1 MPRATTAALPS
12 SATRQ
17 RAHASIHTFTGPH
30 AMNIYTPDRPLPPAD
45 SIYEESDGS
54 TDSDITLRLPPVY
67 DLKKLLQDLDA
78 LRHIHGQ
85 AQPGPY
91 HNGEWTGVSLHAQGG
106 SQTAMPVV
114 PGMESYAWTEAS
126 AHTPYFRQILEA
138 LDCPKQVVRVLTLPP
153 GGVIGEHFDLNTNFQ
168 SGLLRLHIP
177 LVTDPDV
184 VFVIDGVRC
193 RWDAGALY
201 YGDFSRLHHVENH
214 SQITRVHLVIDVLI
228 TDSLLELFPTSFV
241 QRRRAEGISCDRPAI
256 ALDEV
261 SARRY
266 VGDFIAPA
274 ELIPL
279 LTLGKQGLIKRMKN
293 TEASIEWRHGGLVV
307 ALNGEAAFGLEAV
320 GNHTFNIRG
329 MPPGFSLEIIYQG
342 DGTAEACFTV
352 RGLPKD
358 LFSGVL
364 GHRTGPNLAERTFR
378 LPLALRV

>member
-1 MPRATTAALPS
+1 
-12 SATRQ
+12 
-17 RAHASIHTFTGPH
+17 
-30 AMNIYTPDRPLPPAD
+30 MNIYTPERPIPADD

-54 TDSDITLRLPPVY
+54 TDSDVTLRLPPVY
-67 DLKKLLQDLDA
+67 DLHKLQRDLDA

-114 PGMESYAWTEAS
+114 PGMESYTWTEAS
-126 AHTPYFRQILEA
+126 THTPYFREILDA

-193 RWDAGALY
+193 RWNAGSLY
-201 YGDFSRLHHVENH
+201 YGDFSRLHHVENR

-228 TDSLLELFPTSFV
+228 NDFLLSLFPPAFV
-241 QRRRAEGISCDRPAI
+241 ERRRAEGISCNREAVE
-256 ALDEV
+256 LEV
-261 SARRY
+261 TAARKY

-293 TEASIEWRHGGLVV
+293 TEASIGWLAGGLVV
-307 ALNGEAAFGLEAV
+307 SLAGEPAFGLEYV
-320 GNHTFNIRG
+320 GGHRFNIRG
-329 MPPGFSLEIIYQG
+329 MPPGFSLEIIFQG

-352 RGLPKD
+352 RGLPRD

-378 LPLALRV
+378 LPLSLRVYQ